1 MVDRP
6 ELGTRRCDTARGSP
20 TRRGVL
26 ATLGAVGASTM
37 LPMSALLAAPAAAL
51 EAGRIDVHFHMMPPR
66 YMQEEHDRVA
76 IAHGGVSPSA
86 MLSWTP
92 QKALDLMDKF
102 GIATGIASTS
112 TPGVWFGDVAAGRR
126 LSRMW
131 SEFAAQAI
139 RDHPGRFGLFAPVP
153 LPDTDGSLAEVAYAL
168 DTLKAD
174 GIGILSN
181 YDGKYLGDEA
191 FAPVFEE
198 LNRRNAVVF
207 VHPTFAPCC
216 MTVLPNT
223 APQLE
228 EFPIDTTR
236 TITSLLLNGSFGRF
250 PNIRFIFSHGGGT
263 IPMLAGRISEQL
275 DRDKKLQDKLPHGT
289 MYEIKR
295 LYFDTASVANPSSM
309 AGLLKLADRAHV
321 LFGGDYP
328 FVGFEAAVEGLAE
341 LKLSDAELRGI
352 ERDNAVAL
360 LPRLKA

>member
-1 MVDRP
+1 MNMIDQ
-6 ELGTRRCDTARGSP
+6 RRMSP
-20 TRRGVL
+20 TRRQIL

-37 LPMSALLAAPAAAL
+37 MPMSALRAAPEG
-51 EAGRIDVHFHMMPPR
+51 EAKPHRIDVHFHMMPPS
-66 YMQEEHDRVA
+66 YMKEEHDRVS
-76 IAHGGVSPSA
+76 IAHGSVAPSA
-86 MLSWTP
+86 MLTWTP

-126 LSRMW
+126 LSREW

-153 LPDTDGSLAEVAYAL
+153 LPDTEGSLKELAYAL

-174 GIGILSN
+174 GIGLLSN
-181 YDGKYLGDEA
+181 YDGKYLGDQA
-191 FAPVFEE
+191 FAPVLEE
-198 LNRRNAVVF
+198 LDRRKAVVF

-216 MTVLPNT
+216 MTILPNT

-236 TITSLLLNGSFGRF
+236 TITSLLLNGTFGRF

-263 IPMLAGRISEQL
+263 MPMLAGRISTTL
-275 DRDKKLQDKLPHGT
+275 DRDEKLKDKLPHGA
-289 MYEIKR
+289 MHEIKR
-295 LYFDTASVANPSSM
+295 LYFDTASVANASAM
-309 AGLLKLADRAHV
+309 AALLKLAERSHV

-328 FVGFEAAVEGLAE
+328 FVSFEEGVEGLAGIE
-341 LKLSDAELRGI
+341 LGAAELRGI
-352 ERDNAVAL
+352 ERDNALAL